1 METLL
6 ALEIVALEIYVCV
19 SIYIYILIGE
29 IDYFFFFLAKNILLL
44 IVVPLLGLR
53 FF

>member
-19 SIYIYILIGE
+19 YIYILIGE

-44 IVVPLLGLR
+44 IVVPLLGSR